1 MQRRLAYWLNAANAG
16 RRPKAALHAAVK
28 TALATA
34 PGRTDTTAQARA
46 AMPRLA
52 GIAQRS
58 SMTCLRRTVRARGF
72 SLVEVMVTLFIIA
85 IGALGVAGLQLA
97 AMRSN
102 HSAYLRSHVTLAA
115 YALSDRMR
123 AHPAEFDGIKIDT
136 DSPDGHAI
144 FTDWAR
150 ELNRTPL
157 EKPAAA
163 ALATLDCTGD
173 VCSSGHC
180 GITIR
185 WNDSRGEPPALSHD
199 HASGAD
205 GAAARNIE
213 ALEFRICARL
223 PT

>member
-1 MQRRLAYWLNAANAG
+1 MMC
-16 RRPKAALHAAVK
+16 V
-28 TALATA
+28 
-34 PGRTDTTAQARA
+34 
-46 AMPRLA
+46 
-52 GIAQRS
+52 
-58 SMTCLRRTVRARGF
+58 RRTVRARGF

-102 HSAYLRSHVTLAA
+102 HSAYLRSHATLAA

-123 AHPAEFDGIKIDT
+123 AHPGEFADIKIDT
-136 DSPDGHAI
+136 DDPDGHPI

-185 WNDSRGEPPALSHD
+185 WNDSRGEHPTRSHD